1 MKKIFIGFVLGYIIG
16 FSHCQNKC
24 LYTEYI
30 KPKKINQMNGDINK
44 IPVYNGNQNMN
55 SNLK

>member
-24 LYTEYI
+24 QNKCLYIEYI
-30 KPKKINQMNGDINK
+30 KPKKINQTNGDINK
-44 IPVYNGNQNMN
+44 IPVYNQ
-55 SNLK
+55 K